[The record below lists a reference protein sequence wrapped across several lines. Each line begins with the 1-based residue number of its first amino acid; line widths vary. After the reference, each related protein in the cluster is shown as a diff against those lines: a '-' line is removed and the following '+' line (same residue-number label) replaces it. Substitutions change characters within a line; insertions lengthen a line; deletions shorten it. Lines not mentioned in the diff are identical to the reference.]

1 MGKQGRKKQ
10 RQKRKQQLRD
20 DPISLTVAND
30 ANDAGA
36 IVNPHSAVQK
46 LRNPDPKIRHS
57 ALVALQASVISQ
69 LNCSSR
75 PINMKVLQAV
85 REQVTSNDLECSAVA
100 ADCLAQYLSV
110 TSSIKK
116 QGSTDE
122 QQQQHKETTASWA
135 LVLLGRLDDCREAL
149 LLISPQSQSQSGEQQ
164 GSSSALLPQSK
175 NQIKKREK
183 IRKQWYAV
191 AAPCF
196 RALCCLIEDNGSA
209 LDCIN
214 LQKKTFVEVI
224 FGMLSLEVVQVQTT
238 TITAE
243 MITDDVATTED
254 EDQQQRTANSDAIAT
269 ELCELTSLY
278 AARCLHSALDDN
290 YELAEVLQHS
300 DNCHAWKTLL
310 STTSTNLSNTTKLH
324 LLGCLVN
331 LYQLSYDPDNNNN
344 DDESSS
350 SWQEDLLLEN
360 GIASSSSSSSVGL
373 LFMTLFGDDDDNK
386 QQQQQQQ
393 LGHELAILEMEYR
406 TAKVLFEKQNED
418 QRLEEE
424 IDAQVRERKEP
435 AKDIARRQ
443 KSNKDAKRKEFQ
455 EKQKAKMIADAEK
468 DTKNG
473 DEEEE
478 DDDSDDDMMMDVVQE
493 EEVKQQHSGK
503 IIREQNGE
511 EAMNEALGKWNEKI
525 GQIQLALE
533 IVTNLVSTWI
543 VDDNED
549 DDCDNN
555 MRMMGMENSNSNN
568 KLRNMIRTNNTTAK
582 SLLVVKTLCHY
593 LRRGKKD
600 SNNPTINN
608 GQRRYTNWTNES
620 MYEDEDLSGVTP
632 YEEQNND
639 PIRIDI
645 EESISKASACFT
657 NCVLGGCIT
666 DSKLSIK
673 MLWFH
678 ILSEVFDKHGELYYQ
693 NQNNNNNGN
702 KYSNING
709 NSEIVVDNLTSL
721 LVVLSQTHPR
731 YVFDHFL
738 VADIIQWFNNFA
750 VRFTKLLPM
759 QANAV
764 PLLNST
770 ILAMTS
776 CISGHDEFKTH
787 AIKEGA
793 ELLVSVVTKEFISLL
808 QQDVNMNRQKTQ
820 IEILQAL
827 MNWYGNDDFYPQL
840 YNALNVSNAITLCL
854 QSIASS
860 SSSSAAAAAAAAAGV
875 NNNDIN
881 DTDIDEEQMTILSNS
896 ERFVEYK
903 KQLFQQQ
910 QQQHK

>member
-20 DPISLTVAND
+20 DPISLNSGG
-30 ANDAGA
+30 ANDAGDYASSTA

-46 LRNPDPKIRHS
+46 LRNPDPKIRHA

-69 LNCSSR
+69 LHCSSR
-75 PINMKVLQAV
+75 PINIKVLQAV
-85 REQVTSNDLECSAVA
+85 REQVTNNDLECSAVA

-110 TSSIKK
+110 TSTHKDNN
-116 QGSTDE
+116 TE
-122 QQQQHKETTASWA
+122 QYKETTASWA
-135 LVLLGRLDDCREAL
+135 LVLLGRLDDCRKAL
-149 LLISPQSQSQSGEQQ
+149 LLASQSEEG
-164 GSSSALLPQSK
+164 APQSK
-175 NQIKKREK
+175 NQQKKREK

-191 AAPCF
+191 SAPCF
-196 RALCCLIEDNGSA
+196 RALCSLIEDNGPA
-209 LDCIN
+209 LDRIN

-224 FGMLSLEVVQVQTT
+224 FGMLSLEVVVVTT
-238 TITAE
+238 TTTTTAAAAKAPSSNDE
-243 MITDDVATTED
+243 MMTDATTED
-254 EDQQQRTANSDAIAT
+254 QRTATSDAIAK
-269 ELCELTSLY
+269 ELCESTSLY

-300 DNCHAWKTLL
+300 DNCDAWKTLL
-310 STTSTNLSNTTKLH
+310 SSSNTLSNTTKLH

-331 LYQLSYDPDNNNN
+331 LYQLSYDPDN
-344 DDESSS
+344 DQS
-350 SWQEDLLLEN
+350 SWQEDLLLEY
-360 GIASSSSSSSVGL
+360 GIASSSDGL
-373 LFMTLFGDDDDNK
+373 LFTTLFGGDDK

-393 LGHELAILEMEYR
+393 LGNELATLEMDYR
-406 TAKVLFEKQNED
+406 AAKQLLEKQNED

-424 IDAQVRERKEP
+424 IDAKVRERKEP

-443 KSNKDAKRKEFQ
+443 KKNKDAKRKDFQ

-468 DTKNG
+468 DNG
-473 DEEEE
+473 E
-478 DDDSDDDMMMDVVQE
+478 DDDDNDDDDMMMDDVVQE
-493 EEVKQQHSGK
+493 QEKQHSGK

-511 EAMNEALGKWNEKI
+511 EAVNEALGKWNEKI
-525 GQIQLALE
+525 GQMQLALE

-549 DDCDNN
+549 CD
-555 MRMMGMENSNSNN
+555 MMGMENSNNNNNN
-568 KLRNMIRTNNTTAK
+568 KLRNMISTNETTAK
-582 SLLVVKTLCHY
+582 SLLVLKNLCHY

-600 SNNPTINN
+600 SNNPTNN
-608 GQRRYTNWTNES
+608 NKLYTNWTNER

-632 YEEQNND
+632 YEEQND

-657 NCVLGGCIT
+657 NCVLGDCIN
-666 DSKLSIK
+666 DPKPSIK

-678 ILSEVFDKHGELYYQ
+678 IVSEVFDKGGDLYYQ
-693 NQNNNNNGN
+693 NNSGNNN
-702 KYSNING
+702 SNNG

-721 LVVLSQTHPR
+721 LVVLSQTHPK

-738 VADIIQWFNNFA
+738 QTDIIQWFKHFA

-787 AIKEGA
+787 VIKEGA
-793 ELLVSVVTKEFISLL
+793 ELLVSDVTKEFISLL
-808 QQDVNMNRQKTQ
+808 QQDVNNRQKIQ
-820 IEILQAL
+820 IEILRTL
-827 MNWYGNDDFYPQL
+827 MDWYGNDDFYPQL
-840 YNALNVSNAITLCL
+840 YNELNVSNAIILCL
-854 QSIASS
+854 QSIA

-875 NNNDIN
+875 DNNDIN

-903 KQLFQQQ
+903 KQMLQQQ
-910 QQQHK
+910 

>member
-20 DPISLTVAND
+20 DPISTVAND

-75 PINMKVLQAV
+75 PINIKVLQAV

-110 TSSIKK
+110 TSTMNSKK
-116 QGSTDE
+116 VGSTDE

-135 LVLLGRLDDCREAL
+135 LVLLGRLDDCRKAL
-149 LLISPQSQSQSGEQQ
+149 LLISPGEQ

-191 AAPCF
+191 SAPCF
-196 RALCCLIEDNGSA
+196 RALCSLIEDNGPA
-209 LDCIN
+209 LDRIN

-224 FGMLSLEVVQVQTT
+224 FGMLSLEVVVVQTT
-238 TITAE
+238 TTTAE
-243 MITDDVATTED
+243 MMTDNVATTTEEED
-254 EDQQQRTANSDAIAT
+254 QQRTANSDAIAK
-269 ELCELTSLY
+269 ELWELTSLY

-310 STTSTNLSNTTKLH
+310 STSTNNTLSNTTKLH

-331 LYQLSYDPDNNNN
+331 LYQLSYDPDNNSNN
-344 DDESSS
+344 NNNNDESSS
-350 SWQEDLLLEN
+350 SWQEDLLLDY
-360 GIASSSSSSSVGL
+360 GIASSSSSSSSSSSVGL
-373 LFMTLFGDDDDNK
+373 LFMTLFGNGDDS
-386 QQQQQQQ
+386 QQQ
-393 LGHELAILEMEYR
+393 LGHELATLEMEYR
-406 TAKVLFEKQNED
+406 TAKVLFETQNED

-424 IDAQVRERKEP
+424 IDAKVRERKEP

-443 KSNKDAKRKEFQ
+443 KINKDIKRKDFQ

-468 DTKNG
+468 DN
-473 DEEEE
+473 
-478 DDDSDDDMMMDVVQE
+478 DDDNDDDDMMMDVVE
-493 EEVKQQHSGK
+493 EEEKAHSGK

-549 DDCDNN
+549 DDCDN
-555 MRMMGMENSNSNN
+555 MMMMGMDNNTNSNN

-582 SLLVVKTLCHY
+582 SLLVLKTLCHY

-608 GQRRYTNWTNES
+608 GQERYTNWTNES

-632 YEEQNND
+632 YEEQND
-639 PIRIDI
+639 PIRTDI

-666 DSKLSIK
+666 DPKLSIK
-673 MLWFH
+673 TLWFH
-678 ILSEVFDKHGELYYQ
+678 ILSEVFDKGGDLYYQ
-693 NQNNNNNGN
+693 NQNNRN
-702 KYSNING
+702 SSNG

-721 LVVLSQTHPR
+721 LVVLSQTHPA
-731 YVFDHFL
+731 YVFDHSL
-738 VADIIQWFNNFA
+738 QTDIIQWFKIFA

-776 CISGHDEFKTH
+776 CILEHDEYKTH
-787 AIKEGA
+787 AIKEGS
-793 ELLVSVVTKEFISLL
+793 ELLVSGVTKEFISLL

-860 SSSSAAAAAAAAAGV
+860 AGAAAGAAGV
-875 NNNDIN
+875 NNNGIN

-910 QQQHK
+910 QQHK